1 MILAWNWHSVTSFHI
16 PLAKESFTAQL
27 NIKDMG
33 KKGRTGKVTW
43 QRVGYVILIQGRHE
57 D

>member
-1 MILAWNWHSVTSFHI
+1 MILAWNWHTVTSLHI
-16 PLAKESFTAQL
+16 PLAKESFMAQL

-43 QRVGYVILIQGRHE
+43 QRVGYVILIQGGHE